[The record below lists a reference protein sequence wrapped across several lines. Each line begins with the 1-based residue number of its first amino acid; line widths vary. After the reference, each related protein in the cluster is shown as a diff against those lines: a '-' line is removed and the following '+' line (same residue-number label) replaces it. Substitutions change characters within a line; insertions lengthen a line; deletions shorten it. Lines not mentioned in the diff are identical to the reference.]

1 MPGVKTMTVEIARK
15 PDKAGLRPEK
25 RRMGLGEKVLIG
37 LVLGLAVGVFFG
49 EMTAF
54 FKIAGDAFIMLL
66 QMTVIPYITVSL
78 ITALGRLT
86 LSDAKALALK
96 AGGVLLVLWG
106 IGLVV
111 VLFAAFVFPP
121 WPSASFF
128 STSQVMESG
137 TIDFLQLYIPANP
150 FYALANAVVPAIV
163 VFSALIGLALISV
176 KNKAALIEP
185 LSAVADAL
193 MGVTGFVARLAP
205 YGVFA
210 LTASAAGTIDLEE
223 INRLQIYVVIYIAIT
238 LILGFWLLPAMVAT
252 MTPLRYGSI
261 IRAFRGTLISAFA
274 TGNLLVVL
282 PMLAVESKEL
292 IEKNETE
299 KDRPE
304 KTEAMSSVDVLIP
317 AAYNFPNLGNVL
329 TLIFV
334 LFAGWFI
341 GTPIPVSQFPTLST
355 AGLASLFG
363 GPVLAIPFLL
373 DLLQLPQDLFQLY
386 ITIDVLI
393 SRFATFLAAMHL
405 VTIALVGTFAIQG
418 QTRLR
423 FLPLARLTG
432 ITIVLLAV
440 TLGGIRMFYTYVV
453 VAPYTKDQAL
463 QSMQLQINPQPAKVY
478 TTAPT
483 DRETSDEGPTRFA
496 EIKDRG
502 VLRICYSPKDY
513 PSAFFNSADPPQ
525 LVGFDIEI
533 AHRFARNIGLALEF
547 LPADD
552 EMQAAKLLNT
562 GSCDILMAS
571 SPITAGRIE
580 RFAMSSPI
588 YRSSVGLI
596 VPDHRRDSFQT
607 WDDVRNLGASLR
619 VAVKYT
625 PDALALASALM
636 PEAKLVPIK
645 KEEDNQR
652 ILESGAE
659 GVDATADMAEEGA
672 AWTLLYPEFS
682 LVVPKPAVFMPVG
695 YAVAHGNEKLLKVF
709 DGWLVAEKS
718 RGTIDALYNY
728 WMLGESAKVRRPPRW
743 SVIRDVLHW
752 VE

>member
-1 MPGVKTMTVEIARK
+1 MTAETNQNSGVAGNRPG
-15 PDKAGLRPEK
+15 K
-25 RRMGLGEKVLIG
+25 RRIGLGEKVFVG

-49 EMTAF
+49 EMTAI
-54 FKIAGDAFIMLL
+54 FKFAGNAFIMLL
-66 QMTVIPYITVSL
+66 QMTVIPYIIVSL

-86 LSDAKALALK
+86 IEDAKSLGLK

-106 IGLVV
+106 IGLAV
-111 VLFAAFVFPP
+111 VLLSALAFPQ

-128 STSQVMESG
+128 STSQVEEPKP
-137 TIDFLQLYIPANP
+137 INFLQLYIPANP
-150 FYALANAVVPAIV
+150 FYAAANAIVPAIV
-163 VFSALIGLALISV
+163 LFSVLIGLALISV
-176 KNKAALIEP
+176 KNKAALLEP

-210 LTASAAGTIDLEE
+210 LTASAAGTIDVEE
-223 INRLQIYVVIYIAIT
+223 INRLQIYVVMYSMIT
-238 LILGFWLLPAMVAT
+238 LILCFWLLPALVST
-252 MTPLRYGSI
+252 ITPLRYGNI
-261 IRAFRGTLISAFA
+261 IRALRGTLIAAFA
-274 TGNLLVVL
+274 TGSLLVVL
-282 PMLAVESKEL
+282 PMLAVDIKKL
-292 IEKNETE
+292 IEQKDTQKNSSEETE
-299 KDRPE
+299 
-304 KTEAMSSVDVLIP
+304 AGSSVDVLIP
-317 AAYNFPNLGNVL
+317 VAYNFPSLGSVL

-341 GTPIPVSQFPTLST
+341 GTEVPVSQFPVLST
-355 AGLASLFG
+355 VGIASLFG

-373 DLLQLPQDLFQLY
+373 DLMELPQDLFQLY
-386 ITIDVLI
+386 ISIDVLI
-393 SRFATFLAAMHL
+393 ARFATILAAMHL
-405 VTIALVGTFAIQG
+405 ATIALVGTFGMQG

-423 FLPLARLTG
+423 WLPLARFAG
-432 ITIVLLAV
+432 ITVVLFAV
-440 TLGGIRMFYTYVV
+440 TMGGIRMFYTHVV

-463 QSMQLQINPQPAKVY
+463 QSMQLQVNPQPAKVY
-478 TTAPT
+478 TAAPK
-483 DRETSDEGPTRFA
+483 DRETSGDGPTSFA

-502 VLRICYSPKDY
+502 VLRVCYEPEDY
-513 PSAFFNSADPPQ
+513 PSAFFNNADPPQ
-525 LVGFDIEI
+525 LVGFDIEL
-533 AHRFARNIGLALEF
+533 AHRFARKIGLALEF

-552 EMQAAKLLNT
+552 EMKAEQLLNT
-562 GSCDILMAS
+562 GLCNILMRS
-571 SPITAGRIE
+571 LPITAGRIE

-607 WDDVRNLGASLR
+607 WDEVRNLGASLR
-619 VAVKYT
+619 LAIPY
-625 PDALALASALM
+625 DRDSLALANALL

-645 KEEDNQR
+645 NSKDNQR

-659 GVDATADMAEEGA
+659 DVDAIADIAEEGA

-682 LVVPKPAVFMPVG
+682 LVVPKPVVFLPIG

-718 RGTIDALYNY
+718 KGTIDALYNY
-728 WMLGESAKVRRPPRW
+728 WMLGEAAKVRRPPRW
-743 SVIRDVLHW
+743 SVIRDALHW